1 MSITDTPHDNI
12 VLFHAAI
19 AGAQTKRG
27 IATDANM
34 QALAEKALSALSI
47 CDDAHTEAYLAVG
60 TLRAVASS
68 KHHGAERMWMLRILP
83 RPITARNGP
92 ASSR

>member
-34 QALAEKALSALSI
+34 QALAEG
-47 CDDAHTEAYLAVG
+47 AVG
-60 TLRAVASS
+60 PEHLR
-68 KHHGAERMWMLRILP
+68 R
-83 RPITARNGP
+83 RPY
-92 ASSR
+92 